1 MFGPKKIDHA
11 IFTKSDSIGF
21 HLIGSE
27 KIGAEELA
35 QVEEMRVNPF
45 AARICELFSDDGSD
59 KLTFMMYLNV
69 MSTFSKETH
78 ADVKM
83 VWIFALWDFDGD
95 DILGPDDIMQGI
107 NLLTCSGVAIHPSL
121 ASLHRVPSSE
131 GLDLIELD
139 DLVSKVVDES
149 DPQNEGLGYMD
160 FRGLLLRMPDLL
172 ANFEI
177 TIR

>member
-1 MFGPKKIDHA
+1 VDPFVLSTQQA
-11 IFTKSDSIGF
+11 VCKS
-21 HLIGSE
+21 GSE

-59 KLTFMMYLNV
+59 KLTFMMFLNV

-95 DILGPDDIMQGI
+95 DILGPG
-107 NLLTCSGVAIHPSL
+107 TS
-121 ASLHRVPSSE
+121 
-131 GLDLIELD
+131 
-139 DLVSKVVDES
+139 
-149 DPQNEGLGYMD
+149 
-160 FRGLLLRMPDLL
+160 
-172 ANFEI
+172 
-177 TIR
+177 TIFWVFFHTLQ

>member
-1 MFGPKKIDHA
+1 MHEDTFASLVLKAPSCFCGPICVC
-11 IFTKSDSIGF
+11 KS
-21 HLIGSE
+21 GSE

-59 KLTFMMYLNV
+59 KLTFMMFLNV

-95 DILGPDDIMQGI
+95 DILGPG
-107 NLLTCSGVAIHPSL
+107 T
-121 ASLHRVPSSE
+121 
-131 GLDLIELD
+131 
-139 DLVSKVVDES
+139 
-149 DPQNEGLGYMD
+149 
-160 FRGLLLRMPDLL
+160 F
-172 ANFEI
+172 
-177 TIR
+177 TIFWVFFNTLQ